1 MAASILC
8 ALHRRPIKALVR
20 SDTPTMRKAL
30 SGLIL
35 IAIVAGVCLAL
46 ARRAPP
52 RAEGS
57 ILRVRINADILSSD
71 PGMKRDF
78 NTDAVLMHVVEGL
91 VAPREDGTIVPMLA
105 SGWTLSPDKRTYR
118 FTLRPGI
125 RFHNGAPL
133 TSADVKWSFDRYLGA
148 DSHWRC
154 KSDLSKKGI
163 AAITAMRTPDTHT
176 FEVELDRPAPMFLGT
191 IARIDCGSTA
201 ITHRDSLGAD
211 GKWKQPIG
219 TGPFRWD
226 TWRHNQYIE
235 LRRFADYRPLPG
247 GTDGNAGGKHALVD
261 RLRFMVIPDSSSAAA
276 ALLRGSLD
284 LVEGLAPNELGGIRG
299 AKGIRIASA
308 LSAEELSILLQT
320 GDPVLRDVRL
330 RQALAI
336 SIDVAAVTR
345 AASRGWGR
353 ANSSPIAV
361 SSPYYGAQERL
372 LIQRD
377 LARARALVKASGYK
391 GEPIELI
398 ASHTPPDMYDAAI
411 VIQAMAREA
420 GINLQ
425 VVVLDWASQFAR
437 YSAGQYQAM
446 IFQFSARL
454 DPSLM
459 FGVLIGDRA
468 TDPRKV
474 WNTKDAIDLLHQS
487 TVLDGAARQAVLDT
501 LDRDFRAQVPAILL
515 YNSRRISV
523 MRSSVRGFRPWQA
536 GTQRL
541 WNVDAGGAG

>member
-1 MAASILC
+1 
-8 ALHRRPIKALVR
+8 
-20 SDTPTMRKAL
+20 MRKAI

-35 IAIVAGVCLAL
+35 IGLVAGACLL
-46 ARRAPP
+46 LVRRAPP
-52 RAEGS
+52 RVEGS
-57 ILRVRINADILSSD
+57 LLRARINADILSSD

-91 VAPREDGTIVPMLA
+91 VAPREDGTIAPMLA
-105 SGWTLSPDKRTYR
+105 SGWTVSADKRVYR
-118 FTLRPGI
+118 FALRHDVH
-125 RFHNGAPL
+125 FHNGAPL
-133 TSADVKWSFDRYLGA
+133 TSADVKWSFDRYLGP

-154 KSDLSKKGI
+154 KTDLSAKGI
-163 AAITAMRTPDTHT
+163 AAVTALRTPDPYT
-176 FEVELDRPAPMFLGT
+176 FEVALDRPAPMFLGT
-191 IARIDCGSTA
+191 IARIDCGSTG
-201 ITHRDSLGAD
+201 ISHRASVGAD
-211 GKWKQPIG
+211 GEWKQPVG
-219 TGPFRWD
+219 TGPFQWGE
-226 TWRHNQYIE
+226 WRHNQYIE
-235 LRRFADYRPLPG
+235 LRRFAGYRPLPG

-284 LVEGLAPNELGGIRG
+284 LVEGLAPNEMGGVKG
-299 AKGIRIASA
+299 AAGIRIDSA
-308 LSAEELSILLQT
+308 VSGEELTILLQT

-336 SIDVAAVTR
+336 SIDVAKVTR
-345 AASRGWGR
+345 AASRGTGQ

-361 SSPYYGAQERL
+361 SSPFYGAQERPL
-372 LIQRD
+372 VQRD
-377 LARARALVKASGYK
+377 LARARALVKASNYH

-425 VVVLDWASQFAR
+425 VTVLDWASHFAR
-437 YSAGQYQAM
+437 YSAGNYQAM

-459 FGVLIGDRA
+459 VGVLIGDRA

-474 WNTKDAIDLLHQS
+474 WNSPEAIALLHQS
-487 TVLDGAARQAVLDT
+487 TITDGPARQATIDL
-501 LDRDFRAQVPAILL
+501 LDRDFRQQVPAILL

-523 MRSSVRGFRPWQA
+523 MRANVRGFRPWQA

-541 WNVDAGGAG
+541 WNVDAGGAR